1 MEVCQLIGYINMKSW
16 WEYVFETIVLVFF
29 KILELVLN
37 IFAFICWAIAWPIIQ
52 IIKAIKEPNGK

>member
-1 MEVCQLIGYINMKSW
+1 MKSW

-37 IFAFICWAIAWPIIQ
+37 IFAFICMAIAWPIIQ
-52 IIKAIKEPNGK
+52 IIKVIKEPNGK